1 MFSTW
6 SMNYSEEICFK
17 YFVENEVATSALTW
31 DIPTVKAKGLRRH
44 KVHSK
49 KAGRCLYNAV
59 KPRLPQTTVSRK
71 TTKLVRNG
79 FFIRTHIMKA
89 KVI

>member
-1 MFSTW
+1 
-6 SMNYSEEICFK
+6 MNYSEGICFK
-17 YFVENEVATSALTW
+17 YCVENEVVTSALTW

-49 KAGRCLYNAV
+49 KAGRCLYNAA
-59 KPRLPQTTVSRK
+59 KPRLPQMAVSRK
-71 TTKLVRNG
+71 TMKPVRNG
-79 FFIRTHIMKA
+79 FFTRTLIMKA